1 MSTSNLKWPRAQNWS
16 LENLFFEL
24 ISLIDQVVKIKNEN
38 RTKKNKSSKNR

>member
-1 MSTSNLKWPRAQNWS
+1 MSTNKLKLSEASIWS

-24 ISLIDQVVKIKNEN
+24 IFLIDQVVKIKNEN